1 MGCFCTSARTHHCKI
16 VFLDDQ
22 ELVHEVQGSSLGQE
36 VFDVVVRHLSLL
48 ETAYFGLRYLDSQNQ
63 THWLDLSKKMNK
75 QMKGNE
81 NFTFYFGVKFYA
93 ADPCK
98 LVEEITRYQF
108 FLQLKQDIL
117 QGRVPVTQELMAEL
131 GAYVV
136 QSELGDFDP
145 RRHTL
150 GYVSEFRF
158 VSNQNAELENR
169 IGEIHKELT
178 GQVPAV
184 AELNFLDK
192 VKWLDMYGV
201 DLHPVLGEDN
211 VEYYLGLTPTGVIV
225 LRNKNIVANY
235 YWPRITKI
243 FSKGKYFMLRVCDK
257 NNDENTYGFET
268 PSRPACKHLYKCSME
283 HHSFFRLVQV
293 SPNPPDVIST
303 RFSSGRADKSS
314 VRSSQMSNRTPP
326 SFTRT
331 PSRRYQRRIV
341 EGSNDNQ
348 TFGDEYKTRDELML
362 LSSSSSLKPQDK
374 LKNCSNPQLPVH
386 TMYVPNRSDSPR
398 STRSAPWGVWSSAP
412 TRGLYS
418 SSSPRSV
425 RSGPHQIMRHAR
437 RSSSVDSQSSNDS
450 RSCRKHRHRNNR
462 RSSDNESEQSG
473 RSGKS
478 HRKHRHRSRKS
489 SEGDDH
495 EHRRHRY
502 QLVESEGQWREVQ
515 RRQAEGRSAI
525 QKASVVRPR
534 SGYANSG
541 LESESEISHHSS
553 SYRRRKHRKHRSRSR
568 SPSESSSKTRLPE
581 ELKKH
586 LEFELVETDGMTEEQ
601 LREIPYTAVK
611 TSLKTNNSSP
621 PLSSKRKTYSSRR
634 AKSCSLKDSTVPEAG
649 DSPPPPYSEGPA
661 DKCSAAVSMPSSKS
675 ANQLP
680 RTQQPNQ
687 SGPTA
692 TTTTRT
698 SADQNYRATCSAL
711 YANPSALHIMGSANS
726 YHHSSHDQ
734 RNLMNHSR
742 WLHDLEQKDN
752 ANNRRTENM
761 MRDFPYN
768 SARSSANGNS
778 AERPSTNAAKS
789 TPPPWSSQEI
799 RGTLGGGGVP
809 WQCVPDR
816 VYPVSGYGPP
826 KNINQAAY
834 QNRSNNNP
842 ETCAT
847 SDSVDTNRN
856 SAMIAMTTTID
867 DVKSTAATSA
877 AVGQSIKSS
886 KSFESGVLGQH
897 ANTPNGV
904 IPWPGDRGKPRPSHQ
919 WDHHNGTSS
928 SSSPHHHLHHQQQQ
942 HHLHQQQQH
951 QQQQNHTQ
959 QQHNGSSSYGVGG
972 GGGDILYLGNR
983 SSGVRTSSRGGPT
996 YFSPQHNHVDRLSN
1010 SELRSSASL
1019 EEILSPILQS
1029 KLTT

>member
-16 VFLDDQ
+16 VLLDDQ
-22 ELVHEVQGSSLGQE
+22 ELVHEVQGSSTGQE

-145 RRHTL
+145 RRHTP

-158 VSNQNAELENR
+158 VSNQNAELETR

-314 VRSSQMSNRTPP
+314 VRSSQMSSRTPP

-341 EGSNDNQ
+341 EGANDNQ
-348 TFGDEYKTRDELML
+348 TIGDEYKTRDEML
-362 LSSSSSLKPQDK
+362 LLSSSSSSLKPQDK

-450 RSCRKHRHRNNR
+450 RSCRKHRHRNHR

-473 RSGKS
+473 RSSKS
-478 HRKHRHRSRKS
+478 HRRHRHRSRKS
-489 SEGDDH
+489 SAGEEH

-568 SPSESSSKTRLPE
+568 SPSESSGKTRLPE

-611 TSLKTNNSSP
+611 SNSP

-634 AKSCSLKDSTVPEAG
+634 AKSCPLKDSTVPEAG

-661 DKCSAAVSMPSSKS
+661 EKCTSAIPNSKS

-680 RTQQPNQ
+680 SRIQQPNLNNMMM
-687 SGPTA
+687 
-692 TTTTRT
+692 R
-698 SADQNYRATCSAL
+698 SAGDPNTKATCSAL
-711 YANPSALHIMGSANS
+711 YANPSTLLGTTTNF
-726 YHHSSHDQ
+726 SSHDQ
-734 RNLMNHSR
+734 RNLLNHSR

-752 ANNRRTENM
+752 AHNRRTENQA
-761 MRDFPYN
+761 RDFAYN
-768 SARSSANGNS
+768 NSTRSTSNGNG
-778 AERPSTNAAKS
+778 AEQRSNGTR
-789 TPPPWSSQEI
+789 TWSSQEI
-799 RGTLGGGGVP
+799 RGTVGGGGGGTP

-842 ETCAT
+842 DGKT
-847 SDSVDTNRN
+847 SQPAASAAVDANRN
-856 SAMIAMTTTID
+856 TA
-867 DVKSTAATSA
+867 TAADDAKTSA

-904 IPWPGDRGKPRPSHQ
+904 IPWPGDRGKQRPSQ
-919 WDHHNGTSS
+919 WDHHQ
-928 SSSPHHHLHHQQQQ
+928 HHQQQ
-942 HHLHQQQQH
+942 HHQQQH
-951 QQQQNHTQ
+951 QQQQ
-959 QQHNGSSSYGVGG
+959 QQHQQYHQQHAYNSRSTHHD
-972 GGGDILYLGNR
+972 GDEFLYLSNR
-983 SSGVRTSSRGGPT
+983 SSAVRSSSRAPT

-1010 SELRSSASL
+1010 AELRSSASL

>member
-1 MGCFCTSARTHHCKI
+1 
-16 VFLDDQ
+16 
-22 ELVHEVQGSSLGQE
+22 
-36 VFDVVVRHLSLL
+36 
-48 ETAYFGLRYLDSQNQ
+48 
-63 THWLDLSKKMNK
+63 
-75 QMKGNE
+75 MKGND

-131 GAYVV
+131 GAYIV
-136 QSELGDFDP
+136 QSELGDFDH
-145 RRHTL
+145 RRHTP

-283 HHSFFRLVQV
+283 HHKFFRLVQV
-293 SPNPPDVIST
+293 QSPNPPDVIST

-331 PSRRYQRRIV
+331 PSRRYQRRII
-341 EGSNDNQ
+341 EGANDNCQ
-348 TFGDEYKTRDELML
+348 TAGDEYKNRDELL
-362 LSSSSSLKPQDK
+362 LLSSLKPQDK

-450 RSCRKHRHRNNR
+450 RSCRKHRHRNR
-462 RSSDNESEQSG
+462 RSSDNDSEQSG

-478 HRKHRHRSRKS
+478 HRRHRHRSRKS
-489 SEGDDH
+489 SSSAAAAAATTGDEH
-495 EHRRHRY
+495 EHRQHRY

-568 SPSESSSKTRLPE
+568 SPSEGKTRLPE

-611 TSLKTNNSSP
+611 TAARSPNSP

-634 AKSCSLKDSTVPEAG
+634 AKSCSLKDTTVPEAG

-661 DKCSAAVSMPSSKS
+661 DKCAAGMPNSKS

-680 RTQQPNQ
+680 SRVQQPNLQ
-687 SGPTA
+687 NGSTGVRMDQNAKNSCSSLYVNPSTLLSP
-692 TTTTRT
+692 TTT
-698 SADQNYRATCSAL
+698 NY
-711 YANPSALHIMGSANS
+711 
-726 YHHSSHDQ
+726 SSHDQ
-734 RNLMNHSR
+734 RNLINHSR

-752 ANNRRTENM
+752 ALNKRTENHLT
-761 MRDFPYN
+761 RDFPYN
-768 SARSSANGNS
+768 SIR
-778 AERPSTNAAKS
+778 STNSNGERVTTGK

-799 RGTLGGGGVP
+799 RGTVSGGGGVVP
-809 WQCVPDR
+809 WQCVPDH
-816 VYPVSGYGPP
+816 VYPVSSYGPP
-826 KNINQAAY
+826 KNINQTTAVYA
-834 QNRSNNNP
+834 QNRNNHNHNNHNNNNNNSPP
-842 ETCAT
+842 ETGPVGIGKCSPA
-847 SDSVDTNRN
+847 VDANRN
-856 SAMIAMTTTID
+856 SSVPSAGTDDAKTTT
-867 DVKSTAATSA
+867 AAH
-877 AVGQSIKSS
+877 QLHSIKSS

-897 ANTPNGV
+897 ANTPNGI
-904 IPWPGDRGKPRPSHQ
+904 IPWPGDRKPRPPQ
-919 WDHHNGTSS
+919 WD
-928 SSSPHHHLHHQQQQ
+928 
-942 HHLHQQQQH
+942 
-951 QQQQNHTQ
+951 
-959 QQHNGSSSYGVGG
+959 QHNGGSPYGGGSAAHSYGNGPEQ
-972 GGGDILYLGNR
+972 LFLSSR
-983 SSGVRTSSRGGPT
+983 SSGVRSSSRGGGPT
-996 YFSPQHNHVDRLSN
+996 YFSPQHNHVDRLS
-1010 SELRSSASL
+1010 SAELRSSASL

>member
-1 MGCFCTSARTHHCKI
+1 MGCFCTSIRTHHCKI
-16 VFLDDQ
+16 VLLDDQ
-22 ELVHEVQGSSLGQE
+22 EIVHEVQGSSHGQE
-36 VFDVVVRHLSLL
+36 VFDVVVRHLSLI
-48 ETAYFGLRYLDSQNQ
+48 ETAYFGLRYLDTQNQ
-63 THWLDLSKKMNK
+63 THWLDLSKKISK
-75 QMKGNE
+75 QMKDIE

-117 QGRVPVTQELMAEL
+117 QGRIPVTSELTAEL

-136 QSELGDFDP
+136 QSELGDYDP
-145 RRHTL
+145 RRHTN

-169 IGEIHKELT
+169 IAEIHKELS

-293 SPNPPDVIST
+293 SPNPPDVINT

-314 VRSSQMSNRTPP
+314 VRSSQMSGRIPP

-341 EGSNDNQ
+341 EGSSDNQ
-348 TFGDEYKTRDELML
+348 DNFKETKLD
-362 LSSSSSLKPQDK
+362 SLKSQDK
-374 LKNCSNPQLPVH
+374 LKNGSNPQLPVH
-386 TMYVPNRSDSPR
+386 TMYIPQRSDSPR

-412 TRGLYS
+412 SRGLYS
-418 SSSPRSV
+418 SGSPRSV

-450 RSCRKHRHRNNR
+450 KSCRKHRHRNR
-462 RSSDNESEQSG
+462 KSSDNESEQSS
-473 RSGKS
+473 RSGSKS
-478 HRKHRHRSRKS
+478 HRRHRHRSRKS
-489 SEGDDH
+489 SGGEDYD
-495 EHRRHRY
+495 HRRHRY
-502 QLVESEGQWREVQ
+502 QLVDSEGQWREVQ
-515 RRQAEGRSAI
+515 KRQAEGRSVI

-553 SYRRRKHRKHRSRSR
+553 SYRRRKHRKNRSRSR
-568 SPSESSSKTRLPE
+568 SPSESKTHLSE

-586 LEFELVETDGMTEEQ
+586 LEFKLVDTEGMTEEQ

-611 TSLKTNNSSP
+611 TSIKSNSP
-621 PLSSKRKTYSSRR
+621 PLSSKRKSYSSRR
-634 AKSCSLKDSTVPEAG
+634 AKSCSLKETTVHENG

-661 DKCSAAVSMPSSKS
+661 AMNPIPSSKS

-680 RTQQPNQ
+680 RLPSN
-687 SGPTA
+687 PMI
-692 TTTTRT
+692 
-698 SADQNYRATCSAL
+698 RANDLSKNMCSAL
-711 YANPSALHIMGSANS
+711 FNNPSTLLGKSN
-726 YHHSSHDQ
+726 YSSHDQ
-734 RNLMNHSR
+734 RNPMNHSR
-742 WLHDLEQKDN
+742 WLFDLEQKDN
-752 ANNRRTENM
+752 IYNKKTENM
-761 MRDFPYN
+761 MRDITYAPT
-768 SARSSANGNS
+768 R
-778 AERPSTNAAKS
+778 STNS
-789 TPPPWSSQEI
+789 NGGINNGTPKGSWSSQEI
-799 RGTLGGGGVP
+799 RGTVGTP
-809 WQCVPDR
+809 WQCIPDR
-816 VYPVSGYGPP
+816 IYPVSSYGL
-826 KNINQAAY
+826 KNINQVNY
-834 QNRSNNNP
+834 QNRNNNNP
-842 ETCAT
+842 DTPYRNGT
-847 SDSVDTNRN
+847 MVDSNRN
-856 SAMIAMTTTID
+856 NTP
-867 DVKSTAATSA
+867 DVDSTK
-877 AVGQSIKSS
+877 VSIKNS

-897 ANTPNGV
+897 ANTPNGI
-904 IPWPGDRGKPRPSHQ
+904 IPWPGDRKRPQ
-919 WDHHNGTSS
+919 WDNGPLYNGSMHNGE
-928 SSSPHHHLHHQQQQ
+928 L
-942 HHLHQQQQH
+942 
-951 QQQQNHTQ
+951 
-959 QQHNGSSSYGVGG
+959 
-972 GGGDILYLGNR
+972 INR
-983 SSGVRTSSRGGPT
+983 SSLRSFRGPT
-996 YFSPQHNHVDRLSN
+996 YFSPQHNHVDRLSTA
-1010 SELRSSASL
+1010 ELRSSASL

-1029 KLTT
+1029 KLTTCEYKIHQ

>member
-145 RRHTL
+145 RRHTF

-283 HHSFFRLVQV
+283 HHSFFKLVQV

-314 VRSSQMSNRTPP
+314 VRSSQMSSRTPP

-341 EGSNDNQ
+341 EGANDNQ
-348 TFGDEYKTRDELML
+348 TFGDEYKTRDELMI
-362 LSSSSSLKPQDK
+362 SSSLKPQDK

-489 SEGDDH
+489 STGDDH

-568 SPSESSSKTRLPE
+568 SPSEGSSKTRLPE

-634 AKSCSLKDSTVPEAG
+634 AK
-649 DSPPPPYSEGPA
+649 
-661 DKCSAAVSMPSSKS
+661 
-675 ANQLP
+675 
-680 RTQQPNQ
+680 RTQQSNQ
-687 SGPTA
+687 NGLI
-692 TTTTRT
+692 TTTRT
-698 SADQNYRATCSAL
+698 SADPNYRTTSSAL
-711 YANPSALHIMGSANS
+711 YANPSTLHVGSVNS
-726 YHHSSHDQ
+726 YRHSSQDQ

-752 ANNRRTENM
+752 AHNRRTENL

-768 SARSSANGNS
+768 SARSSPNGNGT
-778 AERPSTNAAKS
+778 ERPSQNATRS
-789 TPPPWSSQEI
+789 TPPLWSSQEI
-799 RGTLGGGGVP
+799 RGTLGGGSVP
-809 WQCVPDR
+809 WQCVPDH
-816 VYPVSGYGPP
+816 VYPVSSYGPP

-847 SDSVDTNRN
+847 SAMVDTNRN
-856 SAMIAMTTTID
+856 NSTAMTTTTD
-867 DVKSTAATSA
+867 DAKNTAASA
-877 AVGQSIKSS
+877 SAGQSIKSS

-904 IPWPGDRGKPRPSHQ
+904 IPWPGDRGKPRPPSHQ
-919 WDHHNGTSS
+919 WDHHNGTSP
-928 SSSPHHHLHHQQQQ
+928 SPHHNIHHQQQQ
-942 HHLHQQQQH
+942 HHYHH
-951 QQQQNHTQ
+951 QQQQNHQ
-959 QQHNGSSSYGVGG
+959 QQQQSGSSPYSGG
-972 GGGDILYLGNR
+972 NEVLYLGNR
-983 SSGVRTSSRGGPT
+983 SSGIRNSSRGSPT

-1029 KLTT
+1029 KLTTCEYYSIIFRET

>member
-16 VFLDDQ
+16 VLLDDQ

-145 RRHTL
+145 RRHTH

-341 EGSNDNQ
+341 EGASDNQ
-348 TFGDEYKTRDELML
+348 NFGDEYKTREELML

-478 HRKHRHRSRKS
+478 GKSHRKHRHRSRKS
-489 SEGDDH
+489 STGDDH

-568 SPSESSSKTRLPE
+568 SPSESNSKTRLPE

-611 TSLKTNNSSP
+611 TSLQKTSNSSP

-634 AKSCSLKDSTVPEAG
+634 AKS
-649 DSPPPPYSEGPA
+649 
-661 DKCSAAVSMPSSKS
+661 
-675 ANQLP
+675 

-687 SGPTA
+687 SGPT
-692 TTTTRT
+692 TRT
-698 SADQNYRATCSAL
+698 SADPNCRATCSAL
-711 YANPSALHIMGSANS
+711 YANPSTLHVGSANS
-726 YHHSSHDQ
+726 YHHTSHDQ
-734 RNLMNHSR
+734 RNPMNHSR

-752 ANNRRTENM
+752 AHNRRTENL
-761 MRDFPYN
+761 MRDFPYS
-768 SARSSANGNS
+768 SARSSANGIS
-778 AERPSTNAAKS
+778 ADRPSMNAAKS

-816 VYPVSGYGPP
+816 VYPVSGYGLP

-842 ETCAT
+842 ETCVSSAA
-847 SDSVDTNRN
+847 VDTNRN
-856 SAMIAMTTTID
+856 SAMIAMTTTTTD
-867 DVKSTAATSA
+867 DAKSTASTTST

-919 WDHHNGTSS
+919 WDNHNGT
-928 SSSPHHHLHHQQQQ
+928 SSPHHHLHHQQQQ
-942 HHLHQQQQH
+942 QQHHQQQQ
-951 QQQQNHTQ
+951 QQQ
-959 QQHNGSSSYGVGG
+959 QQHNGSSPYGG
-972 GGGDILYLGNR
+972 GGGGGEIFYLGNR

-1010 SELRSSASL
+1010 TELRSSASL

>member
-145 RRHTL
+145 RRHTP

-348 TFGDEYKTRDELML
+348 HFGDEYKTREELMM
-362 LSSSSSLKPQDK
+362 SSSLKPQDK

-386 TMYVPNRSDSPR
+386 TMYIPNRSDSPR

-489 SEGDDH
+489 STGDDH

-568 SPSESSSKTRLPE
+568 SPSESNSKTRLPE

-634 AKSCSLKDSTVPEAG
+634 AK
-649 DSPPPPYSEGPA
+649 
-661 DKCSAAVSMPSSKS
+661 
-675 ANQLP
+675 
-680 RTQQPNQ
+680 RTQQSNQ
-687 SGPTA
+687 SGL
-692 TTTTRT
+692 TTTRT
-698 SADQNYRATCSAL
+698 SADPNYRATCSAL
-711 YANPSALHIMGSANS
+711 YANPSALHVGSANS
-726 YHHSSHDQ
+726 YRHSSQDQ

-752 ANNRRTENM
+752 AHNRRTENL

-768 SARSSANGNS
+768 SSRSSTNSNGT
-778 AERPSTNAAKS
+778 ERPSLNVTKS

-799 RGTLGGGGVP
+799 RGTLGGGSVP
-809 WQCVPDR
+809 WQCVPDNI
-816 VYPVSGYGPP
+816 YPVSSYGPP

-842 ETCAT
+842 ETCTT
-847 SDSVDTNRN
+847 SAVVDTNRN
-856 SAMIAMTTTID
+856 NSIGMTMTTD
-867 DVKSTAATSA
+867 DTKTTASSASTT
-877 AVGQSIKSS
+877 VGQSIKSS

-904 IPWPGDRGKPRPSHQ
+904 IPWPGDRGKPRPSQQ
-919 WDHHNGTSS
+919 WDHHNGS
-928 SSSPHHHLHHQQQQ
+928 SSSPHHNLHHQQ
-942 HHLHQQQQH
+942 HHQ
-951 QQQQNHTQ
+951 Q
-959 QQHNGSSSYGVGG
+959 QQHNGSSPYSGG
-972 GGGDILYLGNR
+972 GGGSGENLYLGNR
-983 SSGVRTSSRGGPT
+983 SSGIRTSSRGGPT
-996 YFSPQHNHVDRLSN
+996 YFSPQHNHVSVNCTGVSIDQL
-1010 SELRSSASL
+1010 ELIFHCDLYYFFNDVYNFLIERHPQL
-1019 EEILSPILQS
+1019 PFLIKTVYNL
-1029 KLTT
+1029 

>member
-326 SFTRT
+326 SFIRT

-341 EGSNDNQ
+341 EGANDNQ
-348 TFGDEYKTRDELML
+348 TFGDEYKTRDELMM
-362 LSSSSSLKPQDK
+362 SSSLKPQDK

-425 RSGPHQIMRHAR
+425 RSGPHQIMRHTR

-489 SEGDDH
+489 SVGDDH

-568 SPSESSSKTRLPE
+568 SPSESNSKTRLPE

-634 AKSCSLKDSTVPEAG
+634 AK
-649 DSPPPPYSEGPA
+649 
-661 DKCSAAVSMPSSKS
+661 
-675 ANQLP
+675 
-680 RTQQPNQ
+680 RTQQSNQ
-687 SGPTA
+687 SGL

-698 SADQNYRATCSAL
+698 TADPNYRATGSAL
-711 YANPSALHIMGSANS
+711 YANPSSLHVGSANS
-726 YHHSSHDQ
+726 YRHSSQDQ

-752 ANNRRTENM
+752 AHNRRTENL

-778 AERPSTNAAKS
+778 TERLSQNGTKS

-799 RGTLGGGGVP
+799 RGTLGGGSVP
-809 WQCVPDR
+809 WQCVPDH
-816 VYPVSGYGPP
+816 VYPVSSYGPP

-847 SDSVDTNRN
+847 PAVVDTNRN
-856 SAMIAMTTTID
+856 SSMTTTTD
-867 DVKSTAATSA
+867 DGKTTASSASA

-904 IPWPGDRGKPRPSHQ
+904 IPWPGDRGKPRVSHQ
-919 WDHHNGTSS
+919 WDHHNGTP
-928 SSSPHHHLHHQQQQ
+928 SSPHHNNLHHQQQQ
-942 HHLHQQQQH
+942 QHHHQQQQQHHHQQH
-951 QQQQNHTQ
+951 QQQQNH
-959 QQHNGSSSYGVGG
+959 QHNGSSPYSGG
-972 GGGDILYLGNR
+972 GGGGGEILYLGNR
-983 SSGVRTSSRGGPT
+983 SSGIRTSSRSGPT

>member
-1 MGCFCTSARTHHCKI
+1 MY
-16 VFLDDQ
+16 
-22 ELVHEVQGSSLGQE
+22 
-36 VFDVVVRHLSLL
+36 
-48 ETAYFGLRYLDSQNQ
+48 AYL
-63 THWLDLSKKMNK
+63 
-75 QMKGNE
+75 
-81 NFTFYFGVKFYA
+81 A
-93 ADPCK
+93 
-98 LVEEITRYQF
+98 
-108 FLQLKQDIL
+108 
-117 QGRVPVTQELMAEL
+117 
-131 GAYVV
+131 
-136 QSELGDFDP
+136 
-145 RRHTL
+145 
-150 GYVSEFRF
+150 
-158 VSNQNAELENR
+158 
-169 IGEIHKELT
+169 
-178 GQVPAV
+178 
-184 AELNFLDK
+184 
-192 VKWLDMYGV
+192 
-201 DLHPVLGEDN
+201 LGEDN

-314 VRSSQMSNRTPP
+314 VRSSQMSSRTPP

-341 EGSNDNQ
+341 EGANDIQ
-348 TFGDEYKTRDELML
+348 TFGDEYKTRDELII
-362 LSSSSSLKPQDK
+362 SSSLKPQDK

-489 SEGDDH
+489 STGDDH

-568 SPSESSSKTRLPE
+568 SPSEGSSKTRLPE

-634 AKSCSLKDSTVPEAG
+634 AKSCSLKDSTVPQAG

-661 DKCSAAVSMPSSKS
+661 DKCTVAVAVSMSSSKS

-680 RTQQPNQ
+680 RTQQSNQ
-687 SGPTA
+687 NGLI
-692 TTTTRT
+692 TTTRT
-698 SADQNYRATCSAL
+698 SADPNYRTTSSAL
-711 YANPSALHIMGSANS
+711 YANPSTLHVGSVNS
-726 YHHSSHDQ
+726 YRHSSQDQ

-752 ANNRRTENM
+752 AHNRRTENL

-768 SARSSANGNS
+768 SARSSPNGNGT
-778 AERPSTNAAKS
+778 ERPSQNATRS
-789 TPPPWSSQEI
+789 TPPLWSSQEI
-799 RGTLGGGGVP
+799 RGTLGGSSVP
-809 WQCVPDR
+809 WQCVPDH
-816 VYPVSGYGPP
+816 VYPVSSYGPP

-847 SDSVDTNRN
+847 SAMVDTNRN
-856 SAMIAMTTTID
+856 NSTAMTTTTD
-867 DVKSTAATSA
+867 DAKNTATSA
-877 AVGQSIKSS
+877 SAGQSIKSS

-904 IPWPGDRGKPRPSHQ
+904 IPWPGDRGKPRPPSHQ

-928 SSSPHHHLHHQQQQ
+928 SPHHNIHHQQQQ
-942 HHLHQQQQH
+942 HHYHH
-951 QQQQNHTQ
+951 QQQQNHQ
-959 QQHNGSSSYGVGG
+959 QQQQSGSSPYSGG
-972 GGGDILYLGNR
+972 NEVLYLGNR
-983 SSGVRTSSRGGPT
+983 SSGIRNSSRGSPT

-1029 KLTT
+1029 KLTTISRDQNFRICIDTILLSS